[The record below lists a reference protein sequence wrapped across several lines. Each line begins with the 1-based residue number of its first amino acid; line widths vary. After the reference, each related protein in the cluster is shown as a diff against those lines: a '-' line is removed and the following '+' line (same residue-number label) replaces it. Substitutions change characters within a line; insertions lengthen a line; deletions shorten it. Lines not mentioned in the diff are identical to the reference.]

1 MAVLAFVAFVAMVAV
16 FVAVVRAF
24 APQRRNRF
32 TNQGAE
38 LAARRRKWRR
48 EMNQ

>member
-1 MAVLAFVAFVAMVAV
+1 MIALLTHCVIVAV
-16 FVAVVRAF
+16 IIGVVRAF

-32 TNQGAE
+32 TNPGAE